1 MGIKRGQCTCALLP
15 CVSGKRSKT
24 VNEQLRTAPS
34 LCNWCQ
40 RKWFV
45 KREGLTDLTRHL
57 GEKIRESEGLG
68 RAAGRAEPVGPTD
81 QPQVRTA
88 WKEGETS

>member
-1 MGIKRGQCTCALLP
+1 MNNCALP
-15 CVSGKRSKT
+15 H
-24 VNEQLRTAPS
+24 S
-34 LCNWCQ
+34 LIGTKENGLLI
-40 RKWFV
+40 
-45 KREGLTDLTRHL
+45 EGMTDLTRHL

-81 QPQVRTA
+81 QHQVRTA

>member
-1 MGIKRGQCTCALLP
+1 MNICVLPQSVIGTKENGLLI
-15 CVSGKRSKT
+15 
-24 VNEQLRTAPS
+24 
-34 LCNWCQ
+34 
-40 RKWFV
+40 
-45 KREGLTDLTRHL
+45 EGMTDFTRHL

-88 WKEGETS
+88 SKEGETS